1 MSTARPPPACGQ
13 GLTDTQLLFHII
25 QNYTVIISAC
35 KQNFT
40 EILRSPIPITVS
52 RVERQDAAGRRFF
65 IQLHIFIP
73 YIFRY
78 GYVQILSVLRFYAI
92 IMRSVFLRRGV

>member
-35 KQNFT
+35 
-40 EILRSPIPITVS
+40 S
-52 RVERQDAAGRRFF
+52 RLSAVKKNSKPKSSEQYKAA
-65 IQLHIFIP
+65 QKEYLTKKKTAAAKKK
-73 YIFRY
+73 
-78 GYVQILSVLRFYAI
+78 LCDSV
-92 IMRSVFLRRGV
+92 